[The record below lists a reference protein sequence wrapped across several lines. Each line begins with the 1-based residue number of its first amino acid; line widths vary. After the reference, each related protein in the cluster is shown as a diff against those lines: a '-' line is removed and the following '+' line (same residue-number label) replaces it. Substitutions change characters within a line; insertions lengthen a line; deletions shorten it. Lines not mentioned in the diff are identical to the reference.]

1 MKCLRDIIREGLLDV
16 EDNDKKGDAWMW
28 FDILMNAKTKKE
40 FNTHCRNLK
49 KVLDKDLNTDGWN
62 YEKVLAK
69 LKRDTMKT
77 KGLCIAFGEAFGESK
92 SDQNWQIFVN
102 EGYCKVMLY
111 WNDIKNKVMV
121 FPSSSRLYDQI
132 VAIERKYHCY
142 VYELNDEW
150 NELRKAIIKETK

>member
-1 MKCLRDIIREGLLDV
+1 MKHLQDIIQEGLLDV
-16 EDNDKKGDAWMW
+16 EGNDKKGDAWMYHEL
-28 FDILMNAKTKKE
+28 LMNAKTKKE

-49 KVLDKDLNTDGWN
+49 NILDKDIGTEYEKVLDKS
-62 YEKVLAK
+62 
-69 LKRDTMKT
+69 KRNTMKT
-77 KGLCIAFGEAFGESK
+77 KCLCIAFRDSN

-102 EGYCKVMLY
+102 EGYCEVMLY

-121 FPSSSRLYDQI
+121 FPASSRLYDQI
-132 VAIERKYHCY
+132 TAIEREYQCS

>member
-1 MKCLRDIIREGLLDV
+1 MKHLQDIIQEGLLDV
-16 EDNDKKGDAWMW
+16 EGNDKKGDAWMYHEL
-28 FDILMNAKTKKE
+28 LMNAKTKKE

-62 YEKVLAK
+62 YEKVLVK

-77 KGLCIAFGEAFGESK
+77 KGLCIAFGESK

-102 EGYCKVMLY
+102 EGYCEVMLY
-111 WNDIKNKVMV
+111 WNDIKNKVMA

-132 VAIERKYHCY
+132 VTIEREYHCY